1 MARWLVRSRKS
12 IIPLLESSIPLHL
25 IPASAGKYLITNF
38 KKEKEKKTMRTTI
51 IRTFNGTKASV
62 KVVNVTEEKV
72 ETKDFTVPV
81 AIEDNNK
88 LMKALKKSYETDEIK
103 LLSIVSTEPFEDV
116 YEISIEDFLK
126 YAKKVEPKD
135 VAEKTKTAKAKDNQ

>member
-1 MARWLVRSRKS
+1 
-12 IIPLLESSIPLHL
+12 
-25 IPASAGKYLITNF
+25 
-38 KKEKEKKTMRTTI
+38 MRTTI